1 MKKQVLTQKEMRE
14 NIKAQFGT
22 FNTNRAELKETWLK
36 ETKSLSGLIRFCK
49 KGKGASYVINEC
61 ARVSALHGVK
71 VSPSELT
78 IKNLVTHLKNSERY
92 HKDGTERKYFST
104 NIIALT
110 IGRIARAKK

>member
-1 MKKQVLTQKEMRE
+1 MKKQVLTQKELRE

-22 FNTNRAELKETWLK
+22 FNTNRADLKATWLK
-36 ETKSLSGLIRFCK
+36 ETKSLSGLVRFCK

-78 IKNLVTHLKNSERY
+78 IKNIVSNLKDGERY
-92 HKDGTERKYFST
+92 HKDGSERKYFST